1 MTATS
6 LALAGSRGR
15 LLLVTGVLA
24 LALAAG
30 LLINWVAAA
39 GLALLGTGF
48 VALPFLLAPALV
60 VVVCGASFVN
70 NESGQ
75 LTLYL
80 SGVTLLLTYA
90 LLCLAVAW
98 ITRRWGLPRSGLTTA
113 LLVLEISTLFAA
125 LHGVFAGNS
134 LRYLGLELLPLLG
147 LTTAL
152 MVGGLRLARST
163 IVLAFRV
170 FVVVGLVHVALGLYG
185 YMMSGTRLGGI
196 YFTPIPGML
205 AVLTFN
211 LLLRSRSPG
220 RSLGLVLLTCVFT
233 LQQIISLTRG
243 YWMGL
248 AAGLLFSG
256 LLYAGRGPG
265 AGQRWRR
272 LAANV
277 GLAGACLAL
286 GSVAVAN
293 WFGWGNVW
301 TLLGTRLVS
310 SSGTTL
316 SSETASNVAR
326 MIEWWTV
333 VRHIQT
339 APWFGHGLGYSIHVR
354 YPFFPVVSTQWFVH
368 ELYLWIWL
376 KQGIVGMFALVFVLF
391 QGLRLGAR
399 GALRLTDGDEAGWC
413 AGAAGATLYI
423 AVLGLT
429 NYPLAQVNSTFLLAF
444 LWGVALAFQAP
455 DRLEIVWRRGR
466 VDLLTNP

>member
-1 MTATS
+1 
-6 LALAGSRGR
+6 
-15 LLLVTGVLA
+15 LLLLTGVLA
-24 LALAAG
+24 LALTVG
-30 LLINWVAAA
+30 LLVNWAAAA
-39 GLALLGTGF
+39 GVALLGTAF
-48 VALPFLLAPALV
+48 VALQFLLVPALV
-60 VVVCGASFVN
+60 VVACGASFVN

-80 SGVTLLLTYA
+80 SGVTFLIAYA
-90 LLCLAVAW
+90 LLCLAFAW
-98 ITRRWGLPRSGLTTA
+98 SARQWSLPRSRLTTA

-125 LHGVFAGNS
+125 LHGVLAGNS

-147 LTTAL
+147 LTIAL
-152 MVGGLRLARST
+152 MVGGLRLDRSM
-163 IVLAFRV
+163 ILLAFRV
-170 FVVVGLVHVALGLYG
+170 FVVVGLAHVALGMYG
-185 YMMSGTRLGGI
+185 YMVSGRRLGGI

-220 RSLGLVLLTCVFT
+220 RNLGLVLLTCAFT

-243 YWMGL
+243 YWLGL
-248 AAGLLFSG
+248 AAGVLFSC

-265 AGQRWRR
+265 TGLRWRR

-277 GLAGACLAL
+277 GLMSACLVL
-286 GSVAVAN
+286 GSMAVAI
-293 WFGWGNVW
+293 WFAWGNVGA
-301 TLLGTRLVS
+301 LLGTRLAS
-310 SSGTTL
+310 SLGTTQ
-316 SSETASNVAR
+316 SSETASNVTR

-339 APWFGHGLGYSIHVR
+339 APWFGHGLGYSFHVR
-354 YPFFPVVSTQWFVH
+354 NPFFPEIPTQWFVH

-376 KQGIVGMFALVFVLF
+376 KQGIVGVFALVLVLF
-391 QGLRLGAR
+391 QGLWLGVRGAR
-399 GALRLTDGDEAGWC
+399 RLTDGDEAGWC

-444 LWGVALAFQAP
+444 LWGVALALQLP
-455 DRLEIVWRRGR
+455 DRLEIVWRRAR
-466 VDLLTNP
+466 VDPLANP

>member
-1 MTATS
+1 
-6 LALAGSRGR
+6 LI
-15 LLLVTGVLA
+15 GVLA
-24 LALAAG
+24 LALTVG
-30 LLINWVAAA
+30 ILTNWAAAA
-39 GLALLGTGF
+39 GVALLGIAF
-48 VALPFLLAPALV
+48 VAFQFLLVPALV

-80 SGVTLLLTYA
+80 SGLTLLLAYA
-90 LLCLAVAW
+90 LLCLAFAW
-98 ITRRWGLPRSGLTTA
+98 ITRQWGLPRSRLTTA

-125 LHGVFAGNS
+125 LHGVLAGNS

-152 MVGGLRLARST
+152 MVGGLRLGRST
-163 IVLAFRV
+163 TLLAFRV
-170 FVVVGLVHVALGLYG
+170 LVVVGLVHVALGLYG

-205 AVLTFN
+205 AVLVFN

-220 RSLGLVLLTCVFT
+220 QSLVLVLLAGAFT
-233 LQQIISLTRG
+233 LHQVISLTRG
-243 YWMGL
+243 YWLGL

-256 LLYAGRGPG
+256 LLYAGRGLG

-272 LAANV
+272 LGANV
-277 GLAGACLAL
+277 GLMGVFLAL
-286 GSVAVAN
+286 GATAVAI
-293 WFGWGNVW
+293 WFGWGNVGA
-301 TLLGTRLVS
+301 LLGTRLAS
-310 SSGTTL
+310 SIGTTQ
-316 SSETASNVAR
+316 SSETASNMSR

-333 VRHIQT
+333 VRHIRT
-339 APWFGHGLGYSIHVR
+339 APWFGHGLGYSFHVHN
-354 YPFFPVVSTQWFVH
+354 PFFGWSPTQWFVH

-376 KQGIVGMFALVFVLF
+376 KQGVVGVFALVLVLF
-391 QGLRLGAR
+391 EGLRLGVR
-399 GALRLTDGDEAGWC
+399 GTRRLTDGDEAGWC

-444 LWGVALAFQAP
+444 LWGVALALQLP
-455 DRLEIVWRRGR
+455 DRVEIVWRRHPAR
-466 VDLLTNP
+466 LPANP